1 MRLLETNISGNP
13 QLNSSPEKT
22 EKAVPVK
29 QARSIVTLFIFY
41 KNVIFFLKPS
51 KETEIA
57 TSKINTTFLI
67 FEQFQGLM
75 FL

>member
-1 MRLLETNISGNP
+1 MLGPFRIFSYLQ
-13 QLNSSPEKT
+13 QL
-22 EKAVPVK
+22 
-29 QARSIVTLFIFY
+29 SIFNTLFIFY

-51 KETEIA
+51 KEIEIA
-57 TSKINTTFLI
+57 NNKITTIFLI

>member
-1 MRLLETNISGNP
+1 MFRRLNA
-13 QLNSSPEKT
+13 
-22 EKAVPVK
+22 KAVERDMHVIESK
-29 QARSIVTLFIFY
+29 AQDQEVCEKLNTLFIFY

-51 KETEIA
+51 KEIEIA
-57 TSKINTTFLI
+57 TSEITTIFLI